1 MEEAKNDDPVLFAE
15 KQLLSKEIVTE
26 EQLNEIKKGIADE
39 INETI
44 DFARNSPYPAPEE
57 ALQNV
62 FAGGI

>member
-1 MEEAKNDDPVLFAE
+1 
-15 KQLLSKEIVTE
+15 LLSKEIVTE